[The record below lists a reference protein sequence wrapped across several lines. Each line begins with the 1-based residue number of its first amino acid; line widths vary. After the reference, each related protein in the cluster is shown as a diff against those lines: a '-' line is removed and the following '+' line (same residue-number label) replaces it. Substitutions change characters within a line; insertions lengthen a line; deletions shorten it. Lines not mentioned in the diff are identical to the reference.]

1 MKKASDEEGKR
12 LLDVLD
18 VPLVSGRPGAAVKEY
33 AVGADS
39 RNIETNKA
47 RLQAPRTLWDPTYI
61 EDSWIGQWKKDFLPI
76 LPNLLDSI
84 EKYYPG
90 TKLAITEYDYGGG
103 NHITGGIA
111 QADVLGIFGKYGV
124 YLATFWGDASNNYT
138 EAGINLYTNY
148 DGKGGKFGDTSV
160 KCETS
165 DIEVSSAEQEL

>member
-1 MKKASDEEGKR
+1 LYGFAAYETLQSAPDWGTEGEGYRWFIDYYLDKMKKASDEEGKR

-18 VPLVSGRPGAAVKEY
+18 VHWYPEARGGGERICF
-33 AVGADS
+33 GADP

-138 EAGINLYTNY
+138 EA
-148 DGKGGKFGDTSV
+148 V
-160 KCETS
+160 
-165 DIEVSSAEQEL
+165 

>member
-1 MKKASDEEGKR
+1 MKKERDFCT
-12 LLDVLD
+12 
-18 VPLVSGRPGAAVKEY
+18 LVSGSQGQEILRQTKQDCRRPEHCG
-33 AVGADS
+33 
-39 RNIETNKA
+39 
-47 RLQAPRTLWDPTYI
+47 TYI

-84 EKYYPG
+84 EKYYH
-90 TKLAITEYDYGGG
+90 YGGG

-138 EAGINLYTNY
+138 EAGINLL
-148 DGKGGKFGDTSV
+148 TSV

-165 DIEVSSAEQEL
+165 DIEVSSAYASIVGEDDSKLHIILLNKNYDQPTTFNFSIVTEEAPILLKELL